1 MAAAAWPSGVIEA
14 LRALVGA
21 EVAAHCQLA
30 HRLDRETSG
39 CLAVAKNRRTL
50 LELHGEFRAGQVGKR
65 YDAIVAGR
73 WPRGARRV
81 EMPLARVLT
90 TGGERRVRVR
100 ADGEPARTDFTVER
114 WLGDGAATWLA
125 VYPKTGRTH
134 QIRVHAMAS
143 GHPIIGDEKYAGPDI
158 AKKFGHPRLLL
169 HASELAVRLRGHRH
183 RFRAPPP
190 ARLQNLPR
198 TLGTRR
204 LTVFIH
210 SAMRI
215 RQAGPRPSKRSSSPS
230 LMRGRPM
237 AALGSCVS
245 TAASSSGP
253 QALELDSPGAIERPV
268 ALHIAPRARDRES
281 AKPRRGHVEMRAS
294 AHGVASHNGHA
305 RKELD
310 PPAGER
316 HQLPHGAFLRGR
328 ACQAHAPS
336 RLAS

>member
-1 MAAAAWPSGVIEA
+1 MVAVAFAQPLAAGPPTVTTLAVEIVRIDVDDGRRLDNFLLARLKGVPRSRVYRMLRRGEVRVNGARAGPDYRLQRGDSIRVPPHRRDPTPPTGRPGSKLAEALRAAVIHEDENLLVLDKPSGMAVHGGSGVAFGVIEA

-190 ARLQNLPR
+190 AVFKTFRERL
-198 TLGTRR
+198 
-204 LTVFIH
+204 
-210 SAMRI
+210 
-215 RQAGPRPSKRSSSPS
+215 
-230 LMRGRPM
+230 
-237 AALGSCVS
+237 
-245 TAASSSGP
+245 
-253 QALELDSPGAIERPV
+253 E
-268 ALHIAPRARDRES
+268 
-281 AKPRRGHVEMRAS
+281 
-294 AHGVASHNGHA
+294 HGG
-305 RKELD
+305 
-310 PPAGER
+310 
-316 HQLPHGAFLRGR
+316 
-328 ACQAHAPS
+328 
-336 RLAS
+336 